1 MVVCNDPRAYIDFV
15 KEKRGIDKSAKV
27 REQYTLD
34 GGGKHFKLSVNLIEE
49 GTKPNTPKKAKS
61 RSEQAKKLKDSKEK
75 PVAKKRFKDSSVK
88 GTCMLAIVEDI
99 PETRENV
106 KIVLDRLGLGAIKLE
121 DCMASDYKLTNL
133 LIGIQG
139 HSSSCPCPY
148 CEWKKK
154 DQFDGKAQDRTFGL
168 IR

>member
-1 MVVCNDPRAYIDFV
+1 MVVCNDTRAYIEFI
-15 KEKRGIDKSAKV
+15 KEKRGIHKLKKL
-27 REQYTLD
+27 REQYTVD
-34 GGGKHFKLSVNLIEE
+34 GGGKHFKFSVNLIEE
-49 GTKPNTPKKAKS
+49 APKYAKN
-61 RSEQAKKLKDSKEK
+61 RSGAARKLKDSKEK

-88 GTCMLAIVEDI
+88 GTYLLAIVEDI

-121 DCMASDYKLTNL
+121 DCIASDYKLINL
-133 LIGIQG
+133 IIGIQG

-154 DQFDGKAQDRTFGL
+154 DQFNGKARDRTFGL